1 MPSIL
6 NIANTCSH
14 LQNASR
20 ARVALTSIPSNK
32 YNLHLAL
39 ALHRSGFFSSVYRA
53 GPHPPTAEQMV
64 SQVPEPVTAANA
76 ATRRLWLGLK
86 YWDGKPV
93 LNKANVIS
101 KPSRMMT
108 VNIQQLAKL
117 TRGFPAK
124 LDGGV
129 VQGLNLGECMFVS
142 TSQGVLEARE
152 ALAKKM
158 GGVLMCRV
166 S

>member
-20 ARVALTSIPSNK
+20 ARLALTSIPSNK

-53 GPHPPTAEQMV
+53 GPHPPTPEQMV
-64 SQVPEPVTAANA
+64 SQVPEAVTAANA

-101 KPSRMMT
+101 KPSRLMT
-108 VNIQQLAKL
+108 VNIEQLAKL

-142 TSQGVLEARE
+142 TSKGVLEARE

>member
-1 MPSIL
+1 
-6 NIANTCSH
+6 
-14 LQNASR
+14 
-20 ARVALTSIPSNK
+20 
-32 YNLHLAL
+32 
-39 ALHRSGFFSSVYRA
+39 
-53 GPHPPTAEQMV
+53 MV